1 MDLTP
6 YKNCL
11 AHTHGVYISNEL
23 KPYKPCCWFRT
34 GIEAV
39 DLDDYRT
46 QLSKLDI
53 EHNCSHCIKQE
64 RDGATWSHRM
74 LFKDPEEFVL
84 GVCFDNICNLKCV
97 TCSPTHTSQLISEWT
112 KLESF
117 NGKFDKKYYTTIMKQ
132 APSKF
137 DFVKSA
143 LTNTKFKKL
152 RLEIFGGEPL
162 INPTVFEFMDWL
174 AEQPYASQTLLG
186 ITTNGTVYTDK
197 IKEYTKKFKHVGLQL
212 SIDGTGESFEY
223 LRTNAVWTDTVDVA
237 NKYYAMFV
245 PNSNF
250 SFNINY
256 TLSWMNSANFANF
269 YKWVDQN
276 FPNAHLHLTRVE
288 TPTWYSVDVLSNDQ
302 RKRIATMMLD
312 QIAEKHTNPQF
323 EKLKELYKQ
332 SMLFEG
338 NQELNQRLYTK
349 AKDLLS
355 TLDNMRDRNFQQTFA
370 NITELIK

>member
-34 GIEAV
+34 GIDAV
-39 DLDDYRT
+39 DLDDYRA

-53 EHNCSHCIKQE
+53 EHNCAHCIKQE
-64 RDGATWSHRM
+64 QDGATWSHRM

-97 TCSPTHTSQLISEWT
+97 TCSPTHSSQLISEWS

-117 NGKFDKKYYTTIMKQ
+117 NGKFDKNYYTTIMRQ

-137 DFVKSA
+137 DFVKST
-143 LTNTKFKKL
+143 LTNANFKKL

-162 INPTVFEFMDWL
+162 INPTVFEFIDWL
-174 AEQPYASQTLLG
+174 VEQPFAGQTILG

-197 IKEYTKKFKHVGLQL
+197 IKIYTETFKHVGLQL
-212 SIDGTGESFEY
+212 SIDGTGETFEY
-223 LRTNAVWTDTVDVA
+223 LRTNADFAETFSIA
-237 NKYYAMFV
+237 KKYYAMYV
-245 PNSNF
+245 PDANF

-256 TLSWMNSANFANF
+256 TLSWMNSASFADF
-269 YKWVDQN
+269 YKWVDEN
-276 FPNAHLHLTRVE
+276 FPKAHLHLTRVE
-288 TPTWYSVDVLSNDQ
+288 SPAWYSVDVLSNTQ
-302 RKRIATMMLD
+302 RKHIADLMLD
-312 QIAEKHTNPQF
+312 QISAKHDNPQF
-323 EKLKELYKQ
+323 EKIKELYKQ
-332 SMLFEG
+332 SMIFDG
-338 NQELNQRLYTK
+338 RTELDQVLYTK
-349 AKDLLS
+349 ATELLS
-355 TLDNMRDRNFQQTFA
+355 TLDNLRNRNFQQIFA